1 MADQIELLRKGSKA
15 AFEKV
20 YTGFFETLY
29 AISFQYVADRAVAES
44 IVQDAFVRLWEI
56 RERLAPQTN
65 IRNFLYTVTKN
76 RCLNYLRDQKVLW
89 RYLDQVKSDD
99 YDYAI
104 RSLDMLGESWLEYE
118 ELKARIDV
126 AIENLPEKLKIVFKM
141 SRFEELKYCEIAG
154 QLNIG
159 NKAVEAR
166 MSKAL
171 RLLRLELKDYLAL
184 LFLLH

>member
-1 MADQIELLRKGSKA
+1 MVYRIDLLRAGNKGE
-15 AFEKV
+15 FEKV

-29 AISFQYVADRAVAES
+29 AISFQYVADRSVAES
-44 IVQDAFVRLWEI
+44 IVQDSFVRLWEVH
-56 RERLAPQTN
+56 ERLAPQTN

-76 RCLNYLRDQKVLW
+76 LCLNYLRDQKVLW
-89 RYLDQVKSDD
+89 KYLDQVKSDE

-104 RSLDMLGESWLEYE
+104 RSLDLLGESWVEYE

-126 AIENLPEKLKIVFKM
+126 AIENLPEKLKVVFKM
-141 SRFEELKYCEIAG
+141 SRFEELKYCEIAE

-159 NKAVEAR
+159 AKAVEAR

-171 RLLRLELKDYLAL
+171 RILRFELKDYLAL
-184 LFLLH
+184 LLLLH